1 MTTKSLSLL
10 ITGPGLSPQHR
21 SHWSLALHSPASTIG
36 RIYQVSVIS
45 LSHLLYIFD
54 VRDGVDIR
62 PQGSEG
68 SFELASGLDWEKARG
83 VEEVIRGEEAP
94 RDGRERCQDLVL
106 RVVVGLE
113 VEGLVESGMTERVAG
128 CVGRSAA
135 EVRGVVGGAWV
146 ETGEGDGG
154 GGVVG

>member
-68 SFELASGLDWEKARG
+68 SFELASGLDWEKARR
-83 VEEVIRGEEAP
+83 VEEVIREEEAP
-94 RDGRERCQDLVL
+94 RDGRERCQDWVL

-113 VEGLVESGMTERVAG
+113 VEGLVESGTAERVAG

-146 ETGEGDGG
+146 ETGDSG

>member
-1 MTTKSLSLL
+1 M
-10 ITGPGLSPQHR
+10 
-21 SHWSLALHSPASTIG
+21 
-36 RIYQVSVIS
+36 IS

-94 RDGRERCQDLVL
+94 RDGRERWQDLVL

-135 EVRGVVGGAWV
+135 EVRGVVGVAWV